1 MRISNSQILS
11 LQTCERRFYY
21 EHILKLKPK
30 QFPDAV
36 EGGLFGHEMFEVFF
50 KAMQQEKDFDECAKE
65 LNPLLEGA
73 ITHTELLKLYRHV
86 LAFGAYAFQQDWKIV
101 ACEESVLF
109 EIEEGLEFAYT
120 PDLIIEWTS
129 GTKKGK

>member
-1 MRISNSQILS
+1 MKISNSQIMS

-30 QFPDAV
+30 QFPEAV

-50 KAMQQEKDFDECAKE
+50 KAMQQGFSYDECAKE
-65 LNPLLEGA
+65 LNPIIEKNLNNL
-73 ITHTELLKLYRHV
+73 ELLSRYRHV
-86 LAFGAYAFQQDWKIV
+86 LAFGAYAFQQEWEV
-101 ACEESVLF
+101 VSCEESVLF

-120 PDLIIEWTS
+120 P
-129 GTKKGK
+129 